1 MPRFS
6 STLIRNGRE
15 YVDINKLIARA
26 KAILLTPKTE
36 WPVIAAEPA
45 TVPDLYKNYIV
56 VLAAIPAIAGFIKG
70 SIIGTSFLGVTY
82 RAGMGA
88 GITGAIVAY
97 ALSLAMTYVVAL
109 IIDALAPSFGAQKN
123 PVQAL
128 KTVAYAWTASWI
140 AGAFQILP
148 FLGILAAIA
157 GGIYSIYLL
166 YLALPHTM
174 KAPQEKAAGYT
185 AVSVIIAVVLGWICG
200 LVVLGITG
208 AGAMMGA
215 GAGAGGFNFGGSDS
229 SVTIDKDSALGK
241 LDAFSKKMEAAGKQ
255 MEAAQKSGD
264 ADAQGKAMGA
274 VIGAAM
280 GGGDQVE
287 ALAPDML
294 KPFVPATLAGLPRTD
309 FSAEKNGAM
318 GMQVSTANA
327 TYSDNASGR
336 SLRLEVTDMGS
347 AKGLMAMAGW
357 AALQQERQTDHG
369 YEKTYKQDGRLV
381 HEEWDSQDKHGEFSI
396 VLGDRFNVKLSG
408 NADSIDELKGA
419 VGSINLAGLEALKGQ
434 GVKKG

>member
-1 MPRFS
+1 
-6 STLIRNGRE
+6 
-15 YVDINKLIARA
+15 VDINKLIARA

-45 TVPDLYKNYIV
+45 TVPDLYKNWIV
-56 VLAAIPAIAGFIKG
+56 ILAAIPAIAGFIKG
-70 SIIGTSFLGVTY
+70 SLIGYGAFGFSY
-82 RAGMGA
+82 RVGIGA
-88 GITGAIVAY
+88 GITGAIVGY
-97 ALSLAMTYVVAL
+97 ALGLAMAYVMAL
-109 IIDALAPSFGAQKN
+109 IIDALAPNFGGEKN

-128 KTVAYAWTASWI
+128 KTVAYAWTASWV
-140 AGAFQILP
+140 AGIGQIVP
-148 FLGILAAIA
+148 GLGWLIAIA
-157 GGIYSIYLL
+157 GGIYGIYLL
-166 YLALPHTM
+166 YLGLPHTM
-174 KAPQEKAAGYT
+174 KAPADKAAGYT
-185 AVSVIIAVVLGWICG
+185 AVSVIIAIVLSWVCA
-200 LVVLGITG
+200 LVVGGIIGT
-208 AGAMMGA
+208 GAMMGMGAA
-215 GAGAGGFNFGGSDS
+215 GSNLHIGSSGGDI
-229 SVTIDKDSALGK
+229 TIDKDSALGK

-255 MEAAQKSGD
+255 MEAAQKTGD

-327 TYSDNASGR
+327 TYSDSASGR
-336 SLRLEVTDMGS
+336 SLRFEVTDMGS

-357 AALQQERQTDHG
+357 AALQQERETEHG

-381 HEEWDSQDKHGEFSI
+381 HEEWDSKDKHGEFSI
-396 VLGDRFNVKLSG
+396 VLGDRFTVKLSG
-408 NADSIDELKGA
+408 NADSIDQLKGA
-419 VGSINLAGLEALKGQ
+419 VGSINLAGLEALKAQ
-434 GVKKG
+434 GVKQG